1 MFEPAFYQNVLPDR
15 VRQVCSER
23 PSHVPVVEFRLADGT
38 TLDVCHIVHLADK
51 WLAVAYFRDSSAYQD
66 MDIAFLGYE
75 MVLRVMLSLHDP
87 RARRLGFTLGQPA
100 GAPAGAGEEA
110 RV

>member
-1 MFEPAFYQNVLPDR
+1 MFEPNFYQTVLPDR
-15 VRQVCSER
+15 VRQECAQR
-23 PSHVPVVEFRLADGT
+23 PSHVPVVEFRLADGI

-51 WLAVAYFRDSSAYQD
+51 WLAVAYFRDSSACQD